1 VNHDQVKNL
10 IKNTLKR
17 LGHKYNHNNAV
28 KLLFWTGYVESRY
41 EYIQQLNDGPAK
53 SFWQFEPE
61 SAVSCVKHYLKYR
74 KVVREQC
81 ARATITD
88 ISLWES
94 EDLNVW
100 SWVLEHN
107 MAVAIVMAR
116 LKYWR
121 SPQPLPKNID
131 EAGSMWKIAYNTSKG
146 KGSVAKFKSLI
157 SNINK

>member
-1 VNHDQVKNL
+1 MNHSQVKSL
-10 IKNTLKR
+10 ISNTLKR
-17 LGHKYNHNNAV
+17 LGSKYAHKNAV

-53 SFWQFEPE
+53 SFWQFEPQ
-61 SAVSCVKHYLKYR
+61 SAVSCVQNYLKYR

-81 ARATITD
+81 ARATMTD
-88 ISLWES
+88 IKLWES
-94 EDLNVW
+94 EDLHVW

-107 MAVAIVMAR
+107 MAVAIIMAR

-121 SPQPLPKNID
+121 SPQPLPTTID
-131 EAGSMWKIAYNTSKG
+131 EAGSFWKTTYNSSKG
-146 KGSVAKFKSLI
+146 KGTVAKFKSLI